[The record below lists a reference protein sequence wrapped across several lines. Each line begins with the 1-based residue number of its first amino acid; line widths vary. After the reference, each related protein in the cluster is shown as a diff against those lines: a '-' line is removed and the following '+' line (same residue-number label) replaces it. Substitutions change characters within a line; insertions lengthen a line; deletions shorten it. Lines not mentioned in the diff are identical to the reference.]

1 LHSEKCEFDK
11 QQIKYL
17 GLVISEDQVEMNP
30 VKVAGICDWP
40 TLWSRMDMV
49 EGLFT
54 AFWISSVLFLMSLKA
69 TVSRFG
75 VLSNSAL
82 SIHSRWLSFLLLLLP
97 LLTL

>member
-1 LHSEKCEFDK
+1 
-11 QQIKYL
+11 
-17 GLVISEDQVEMNP
+17 
-30 VKVAGICDWP
+30 
-40 TLWSRMDMV
+40 MDMV
-49 EGLFT
+49 EGLST

-69 TVSRFG
+69 TVPRFG